1 MHDKYLVSLE
11 EDPETGDLILPFP
24 EGLCDSLGWEVG
36 DTLDWTENEDGTFS
50 IKKKVVEETQ
60 LVLVE
65 AVSTFRMRYLVEVPV
80 GIDAYGRDKSE
91 WAMDTVTM
99 QEAREF
105 SQEHLGEQIVSHRV
119 VTKEEA
125 LKLCDQDNEYGK
137 DWDEELKIKNF
148 FTSYKDSKSDEQ

>member
-1 MHDKYLVSLE
+1 
-11 EDPETGDLILPFP
+11 
-24 EGLCDSLGWEVG
+24 
-36 DTLDWTENEDGTFS
+36 
-50 IKKKVVEETQ
+50 
-60 LVLVE
+60 
-65 AVSTFRMRYLVEVPV
+65 MRYLVEVPV